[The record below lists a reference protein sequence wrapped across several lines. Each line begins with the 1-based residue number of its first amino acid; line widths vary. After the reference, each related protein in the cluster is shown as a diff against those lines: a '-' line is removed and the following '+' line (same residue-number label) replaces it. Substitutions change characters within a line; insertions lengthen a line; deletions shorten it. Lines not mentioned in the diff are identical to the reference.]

1 MQVLLGEHVGQ
12 LKENLTKVEE
22 LRMSP
27 DYHFGPK
34 LKRMFSDGPN
44 LMVQPRLFTKQTYKS
59 NQKPGAVHS
68 AQKLVCLKQT
78 FQTRNFRNF

>member
-12 LKENLTKVEE
+12 LKENLTEVED

-27 DYHFGPK
+27 DYRFAPK

-44 LMVQPRLFTKQTYKS
+44 LMVQPSLFTKHTKATKS
-59 NQKPGAVHS
+59 LILSTA
-68 AQKLVCLKQT
+68 LK
-78 FQTRNFRNF
+78 N